1 LINLFT
7 FTLPCQM
14 NIDRI
19 KHYDC
24 EVDNRYYE
32 CVLIGIMNYD
42 TSYITFIVI
51 FSWNVFFYIIF
62 FSVRT
67 LKKNYYNDL
76 IQHINAKKHQVRW
89 ILIVLSIMFM
99 TLIIEMCKYYFVPWI
114 ILLLWYFYKIYFS
127 VGISSSSYYYIFF
140 SFYLMI

>member
-1 LINLFT
+1 MNFSSYNLLQETPPFELLKYWSGVSIQKHVSLAHQPYFLFFFSFIFFILIIL
-7 FTLPCQM
+7 
-14 NIDRI
+14 
-19 KHYDC
+19 
-24 EVDNRYYE
+24 
-32 CVLIGIMNYD
+32 
-42 TSYITFIVI
+42 
-51 FSWNVFFYIIF
+51 IF